1 MNFYH
6 FPLALSPEQEG
17 ELKQDYALFS
27 EVLEKQ
33 AIVPPD
39 FLAGLVGRLRG
50 ALDGLQLTDYERFRQ
65 NSQVP
70 HNLVHF
76 THDDHAIL
84 NLPWQEAIGDAGHLY
99 FSRGATL
106 RGKAELPA
114 FRSASDGPLRI
125 LVMVAA
131 PETDGESG
139 RLRYEDEQLQI
150 AEAFGPLLR
159 HGGIEIHF
167 TADGSEQ
174 ALRQAFDA
182 PRYDIFH
189 FSGHSEYDVHD
200 WMNVHAHEGF
210 LLLEDERSMRPHRF
224 PAANFAALLN
234 ERPEK
239 TPALVFLSSC
249 QSAQGASGGGY
260 SGVTG
265 RLLEAG
271 IPGVVAMSHSV
282 VDVYATLFAAQFYK
296 HLAEGLSVPLAFSR
310 ALKTSRNGNSDL
322 RFPPEFW
329 QSQSLIPQLYLTQNI
344 GALATTANSGKQRQG
359 KFWQTGRLR
368 EKLQKIHRFA
378 GKEDKDFI
386 FIGRRR
392 EQKAIRRHLE
402 EAAPVYLQGQG
413 GIGKTA
419 LAVHT
424 AERLVLADPDE
435 AQVFMFDENSFRIG
449 QVTDELIAFL
459 QNEQKQILLAHQI
472 KSMDKAWEKFIT
484 ALQEVFNRSHPV
496 FIFDNLE
503 SFQSADGGGDFLPEF
518 GMEWDILK
526 TLAEVGLPL
535 ILTGRYPLPELPG
548 LRTVELH
555 EPTRPDFAM
564 KCRYLDISEK
574 IPPGEAGK
582 PVFET
587 LFRSFGGNYRALEY
601 FDQLYREKKEAFGEV
616 LETLDA
622 FIEKHR
628 ADPNFPLTR
637 MSENLV
643 FERLLGLLDA
653 PARRALGLLAH
664 FRRPVLPLAVEMQ
677 DSAHS
682 GGDSKSPPESR
693 GAPPESRVSPPE
705 SREAPPEYALPLTQ
719 LSNLTLAEKTTGP
732 DGHAFFYVPTLTR
745 LLLERAGL
753 LAPDFSDQKAGEYYD
768 YVVENVTNLVADLEE
783 AFFHFLQAKDVEKV
797 NKTGERLT
805 DFLYGNSQYQNA
817 LLVAG
822 QTYETCGEQ
831 TAESLQNRLG
841 QVFHLFGK
849 GDEALTFFEKALS
862 KYRETDNRQGEDMIL
877 NNIGDI
883 YRLKGE
889 YDIALQYFNQ
899 SLIIQREIKNQMGE
913 GVTLNNIS
921 LIYEAKGDYD
931 IALRY
936 LEQSLKIRQQIG
948 DLKGEGATL
957 NNIGLAYRKKG
968 NSEKALKYYEK
979 SLKILQQIGDL
990 QGEGAT
996 LNNISHLYSAKHDYD
1011 TALRYLEQSLKIRQQ
1026 IGDRLGEGVTLN
1038 NISQFYSV
1046 KGDYDTALRYLE
1058 QSLKIRQQIGDRK
1071 GEGTTLNNISH
1082 IYSAKGDHDTAL
1094 RYLGQSLKIRQQIG
1108 DIPGR
1113 AATLYNMGTILFKQN
1128 RPEEAVPLLWQAY
1141 QIFQKIG
1148 SPNVRAPVGYLET
1161 IIEQIGEARFKE
1173 IVAGMQ

>member
-17 ELKQDYALFS
+17 ELKQDYVLFS

-189 FSGHSEYDVHD
+189 FSGHSEYGVLD
-200 WMNVHAHEGF
+200 WMNVQAHEGF

-310 ALKTSRNGNSDL
+310 ALKTSRSGNPDL
-322 RFPPEFW
+322 QLPPEFW

-392 EQKAIRRHLE
+392 EQKAMRQYLE

-472 KSMDKAWEKFIT
+472 KSMDKAWEKFLT
-484 ALQEVFNRSHPV
+484 ALQEVVNSSHPV

-503 SFQSADGGGDFLPEF
+503 SFQSADGGGAFLPEF
-518 GMEWDILK
+518 DMEWDIIK

-582 PVFET
+582 PVFKT

-643 FERLLGLLDA
+643 FERLLSLLDA

-677 DSAHS
+677 DSAYS
-682 GGDSKSPPESR
+682 GGDSRDSGGDLKSPPE
-693 GAPPESRVSPPE
+693 
-705 SREAPPEYALPLTQ
+705 YATLTH

-732 DGHAFFYVPTLTR
+732 NGHAFFYVPTLTR

-753 LAPDFSDQKAGEYYD
+753 VAPDFSDQKAGEYYD
-768 YVVENVTNLVADLEE
+768 YVVENVTNLVADLQE
-783 AFFHFLQAKDVEKV
+783 AFFHFLQAKDVGKV

-805 DFLYGNSQYQNA
+805 DFLYNNSQYQNA

-822 QTYETCGEQ
+822 QTHETCGEQ
-831 TAESLQNRLG
+831 TAGEVLNRLG
-841 QVFHLFGK
+841 QIFHLFGK
-849 GDEALTFFEKALS
+849 SDEALFFLKKLKKTKKQA
-862 KYRETDNRQGEDMIL
+862 
-877 NNIGDI
+877 IGQA
-883 YRLKGE
+883 R
-889 YDIALQYFNQ
+889 
-899 SLIIQREIKNQMGE
+899 
-913 GVTLNNIS
+913 
-921 LIYEAKGDYD
+921 
-931 IALRY
+931 
-936 LEQSLKIRQQIG
+936 
-948 DLKGEGATL
+948 ATL
-957 NNIGLAYRKKG
+957 KQYWTGIRKRR
-968 NSEKALKYYEK
+968 LRK
-979 SLKILQQIGDL
+979 SLAIM
-990 QGEGAT
+990 
-996 LNNISHLYSAKHDYD
+996 AKFD
-1011 TALRYLEQSLKIRQQ
+1011 EICQQ
-1026 IGDRLGEGVTLN
+1026 IGDR
-1038 NISQFYSV
+1038 Q
-1046 KGDYDTALRYLE
+1046 
-1058 QSLKIRQQIGDRK
+1058 
-1071 GEGTTLNNISH
+1071 GEGTT
-1082 IYSAKGDHDTAL
+1082 
-1094 RYLGQSLKIRQQIG
+1094 
-1108 DIPGR
+1108 
-1113 AATLYNMGTILFKQN
+1113 
-1128 RPEEAVPLLWQAY
+1128 
-1141 QIFQKIG
+1141 
-1148 SPNVRAPVGYLET
+1148 
-1161 IIEQIGEARFKE
+1161 
-1173 IVAGMQ
+1173 